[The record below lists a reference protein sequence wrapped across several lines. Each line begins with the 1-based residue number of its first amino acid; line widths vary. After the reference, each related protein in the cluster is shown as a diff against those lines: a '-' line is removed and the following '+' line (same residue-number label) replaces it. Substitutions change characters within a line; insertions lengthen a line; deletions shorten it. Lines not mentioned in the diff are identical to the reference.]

1 MDVIRCGIDVGRHRF
16 DRGVGV
22 RQKARGVAT
31 RGMEPADR
39 VAEPKEMPVTLGS
52 GGCKVRRVLVGVKW
66 NRRHALEDRV
76 QPLHAATADVHLA
89 QEQIGEH
96 ANKREHANDH
106 HPCDSGSRVAMGP
119 KQDPRDDS
127 QLEQRDEC
135 DSEQRVVERCDHG
148 EQGVGCEQ
156 GANYEGC
163 EQMVS
168 EPEPDCG
175 ASTRRM

>member
-1 MDVIRCGIDVGRHRF
+1 
-16 DRGVGV
+16 
-22 RQKARGVAT
+22 
-31 RGMEPADR
+31 
-39 VAEPKEMPVTLGS
+39 
-52 GGCKVRRVLVGVKW
+52 
-66 NRRHALEDRV
+66 
-76 QPLHAATADVHLA
+76 
-89 QEQIGEH
+89 
-96 ANKREHANDH
+96 
-106 HPCDSGSRVAMGP
+106 MGP

-175 ASTRRM
+175 ASTRRMVVVRSPKMTDLPSACKVALQTDGEHQQTTFPTRLAYVLEEILR

>member
-1 MDVIRCGIDVGRHRF
+1 
-16 DRGVGV
+16 
-22 RQKARGVAT
+22 
-31 RGMEPADR
+31 
-39 VAEPKEMPVTLGS
+39 
-52 GGCKVRRVLVGVKW
+52 
-66 NRRHALEDRV
+66 
-76 QPLHAATADVHLA
+76 
-89 QEQIGEH
+89 
-96 ANKREHANDH
+96 
-106 HPCDSGSRVAMGP
+106 MGP

-163 EQMVS
+163 EKMVS

-175 ASTRRM
+175 ASARRMVVVRIPKMTDLPSTCKVALQTDGEHQQLSQLG

>member
-1 MDVIRCGIDVGRHRF
+1 MSFVG
-16 DRGVGV
+16 G
-22 RQKARGVAT
+22 
-31 RGMEPADR
+31 
-39 VAEPKEMPVTLGS
+39 
-52 GGCKVRRVLVGVKW
+52 KW

-96 ANKREHANDH
+96 AKQREHANDH

-156 GANYEGC
+156 GANLRGLRANGIRTRARLRREREENGSG
-163 EQMVS
+163 EDS
-168 EPEPDCG
+168 ENDRPPL
-175 ASTRRM
+175 A

>member
-1 MDVIRCGIDVGRHRF
+1 
-16 DRGVGV
+16 
-22 RQKARGVAT
+22 
-31 RGMEPADR
+31 
-39 VAEPKEMPVTLGS
+39 
-52 GGCKVRRVLVGVKW
+52 
-66 NRRHALEDRV
+66 
-76 QPLHAATADVHLA
+76 
-89 QEQIGEH
+89 
-96 ANKREHANDH
+96 
-106 HPCDSGSRVAMGP
+106 MGP

-135 DSEQRVVERCDHG
+135 NSEQRVVERCDHG

-175 ASTRRM
+175 ASARKMVIGEDSENEELFGGHAGCHSRGR